1 MHKSWFSDMMLIDCF
16 YQGLSLGT
24 KRLIDNLISG
34 GLDKKMYA
42 ALVDCLTYVAKMNTE
57 VEKDFMLAIL
67 MVQMDDMWKRM
78 IKIEAQSKRK
88 DKYIPPHER
97 KGLTHQE
104 AKRKE
109 GMLLNILLKV
119 NKQDKKTGVIE
130 RIYQRDKTSDF
141 V

>member
-1 MHKSWFSDMMLIDCF
+1 
-16 YQGLSLGT
+16 
-24 KRLIDNLISG
+24 
-34 GLDKKMYA
+34 
-42 ALVDCLTYVAKMNTE
+42 
-57 VEKDFMLAIL
+57 
-67 MVQMDDMWKRM
+67 M